1 MRDIF
6 EVNFPHFA
14 FAQCGLQH
22 GKAHDGRAWGRLT
35 SWWNRAMVEETG
47 NSAVTPAS
55 PSDRPPGEDRRAA
68 ATSRFTVRA
77 NDPDEVEA
85 ALVDAAS
92 AARNIWVLFLSFGTY
107 LIVTVGSV
115 THRQL
120 FLEDPIRLPLL
131 SVDLPMVAFFVVA
144 PVLFL
149 IFHIYL
155 LLHLKLMADKV
166 RRYSD
171 LVDEAGLTKIAENRV
186 RLQLPDFDFVQVL
199 AGPHEGRNNL
209 SEWLLILIAWITVV
223 IGPLVLLLL
232 TQLQFLPYHLAWA
245 TWAQRTV
252 IVLDIAVL
260 WRFWPDILP
269 RTRLGR
275 GPFSARR
282 IVAAFVSTALIGFSI
297 AIATFPGEAVY
308 ENWIARN
315 IRIPEAPVS
324 KGSAPPLVAPHI
336 EKLLKGQ
343 FLAQYPGR
351 PLTTVSLT
359 KYLFEGGIDEVKP
372 TGWFSNRLIL
382 LDQELVDT
390 DKLQR
395 NISKEER
402 ERKFALQGERTRILR
417 GRDLRGAWL
426 NGADL
431 RRADLKGVQLQGAS
445 LWNAQLQGAI
455 LDAAQ
460 LQGAMLN
467 VAQLQGAS
475 LNRAQMQG
483 ASLVNTELQ
492 GASLNGA
499 QLQGAEFGNARLDYS
514 DLRESLVWRSSR
526 QQIVLAGA
534 DLAGLSPNP
543 VPPGKDAEVLFLD
556 GVDNE
561 MIRQGLREQLA
572 ILQADNPDWTSK
584 SDEENTQFWSEQVA
598 IAARKTSQE
607 MQHALASL
615 LMGLGCADE
624 AAPYVAGGLIRNGR
638 VAATGPYAKV
648 IEQKLLNPET
658 CPGAVGLSEDDKYQ
672 LRAIVEK
679 SESPRFSPVD
689 SVR

>member
-1 MRDIF
+1 MI
-6 EVNFPHFA
+6 
-14 FAQCGLQH
+14 L
-22 GKAHDGRAWGRLT
+22 LT
-35 SWWNRAMVEETG
+35 
-47 NSAVTPAS
+47 
-55 PSDRPPGEDRRAA
+55 
-68 ATSRFTVRA
+68 
-77 NDPDEVEA
+77 
-85 ALVDAAS
+85 
-92 AARNIWVLFLSFGTY
+92 
-107 LIVTVGSV
+107 
-115 THRQL
+115 
-120 FLEDPIRLPLL
+120 
-131 SVDLPMVAFFVVA
+131 
-144 PVLFL
+144 
-149 IFHIYL
+149 
-155 LLHLKLMADKV
+155 KLDF
-166 RRYSD
+166 
-171 LVDEAGLTKIAENRV
+171 TKIAENRV

-260 WRFWPDILP
+260 WCFWPDILP

-431 RRADLKGVQLQGAS
+431 RRADLTGVQLQGAS

-455 LDAAQ
+455 LDR
-460 LQGAMLN
+460 
-467 VAQLQGAS
+467 AQLQGAS
-475 LNRAQMQG
+475 LYMAH
-483 ASLVNTELQ
+483 LQ
-492 GASLNGA
+492 GAALRFA
-499 QLQGAEFGNARLDYS
+499 QLQGA
-514 DLRESLVWRSSR
+514 RS
-526 QQIVLAGA
+526 
-534 DLAGLSPNP
+534 
-543 VPPGKDAEVLFLD
+543 
-556 GVDNE
+556 
-561 MIRQGLREQLA
+561 
-572 ILQADNPDWTSK
+572 
-584 SDEENTQFWSEQVA
+584 
-598 IAARKTSQE
+598 
-607 MQHALASL
+607 
-615 LMGLGCADE
+615 
-624 AAPYVAGGLIRNGR
+624 
-638 VAATGPYAKV
+638 
-648 IEQKLLNPET
+648 
-658 CPGAVGLSEDDKYQ
+658 
-672 LRAIVEK
+672 
-679 SESPRFSPVD
+679 
-689 SVR
+689 

>member
-1 MRDIF
+1 MRAAARQGPRRPR
-6 EVNFPHFA
+6 VGASNFMVES
-14 FAQCGLQH
+14 
-22 GKAHDGRAWGRLT
+22 R
-35 SWWNRAMVEETG
+35 MVEETG
-47 NSAVTPAS
+47 NSAATPAS

-431 RRADLKGVQLQGAS
+431 RRADLTGVQLQGAS
-445 LWNAQLQGAI
+445 LWNAQLQGAILDRAQLQGASLYMAHLQGAALRFAQLQGARLIEAQLQAAALVYAQLQGAI

-648 IEQKLLNPET
+648 I
-658 CPGAVGLSEDDKYQ
+658 
-672 LRAIVEK
+672 
-679 SESPRFSPVD
+679 
-689 SVR
+689 